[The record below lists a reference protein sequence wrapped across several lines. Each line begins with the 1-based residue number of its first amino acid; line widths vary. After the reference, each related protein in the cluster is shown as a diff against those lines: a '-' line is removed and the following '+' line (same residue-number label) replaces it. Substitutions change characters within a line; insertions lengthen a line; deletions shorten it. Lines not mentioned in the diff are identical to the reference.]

1 MGSLGPQKSV
11 CRRRLRYRLELGRA
25 SPTNDPRSDS
35 NQKDNGQKRNLETG
49 VKKGRSAMKDI
60 SETLK
65 TVNPVGN
72 EVNVADMLM
81 YNGNQ
86 RGEIAKAILELS
98 KVINDWNEY
107 WAYHDNR
114 RITIVLEHEQPKK

>member
-1 MGSLGPQKSV
+1 
-11 CRRRLRYRLELGRA
+11 
-25 SPTNDPRSDS
+25 
-35 NQKDNGQKRNLETG
+35 
-49 VKKGRSAMKDI
+49 MKDI

-86 RGEIAKAILELS
+86 IGEIAKAILELS